1 MKTDAL
7 DFIAGCAECQ
17 RHKNNPNA
25 WKAALYPISLKPDA
39 TPFEVVAMD
48 FITKLPMS
56 QGYDS
61 ILTVTDHDCSKA
73 VILIPCQETI
83 TAEGVAGLYVKHVFT
98 RYGLPSKIISDHD
111 PCFASKFTHALCEGL
126 QIRQNISTAYHPHTD
141 GQSERTNQWLEQYLR
156 FWVDECQRDWAL
168 YLPIA
173 EFVHN
178 SWPHKTTR
186 ESPFFLLMG
195 YNPRADWTP
204 GVESHFPLA
213 RKRLDQFRI
222 ARHRAQELL
231 SEAQSRLVKCCDM
244 PSYQEGDQVW
254 LEG

>member
-1 MKTDAL
+1 
-7 DFIAGCAECQ
+7 
-17 RHKNNPNA
+17 
-25 WKAALYPISLKPDA
+25 
-39 TPFEVVAMD
+39 MD

-73 VILIPCQETI
+73 VILIPCRETI

-98 RYGLPSKIISDHD
+98 RYGLPSKIISDRN
-111 PCFASKFTHALCEGL
+111 PRFASKFTRTLCEGL
-126 QIRQNISTAYHPHTD
+126 QIRQNISTAYHPRTN
-141 GQSERTNQWLEQYLR
+141 GQSEHTNQWLEQYLR

-254 LEG
+254 LEGQHLRIHQPTAKLAPKCHGPFTITRVMSPVTY